1 MEIVSHPS
9 ELRKVA
15 EVGVKRVETNLFFF
29 PRTNKGQGTRLL

>member
-15 EVGVKRVETNLFFF
+15 AVGVKRVENKSIFLF
-29 PRTNKGQGTRLL
+29 